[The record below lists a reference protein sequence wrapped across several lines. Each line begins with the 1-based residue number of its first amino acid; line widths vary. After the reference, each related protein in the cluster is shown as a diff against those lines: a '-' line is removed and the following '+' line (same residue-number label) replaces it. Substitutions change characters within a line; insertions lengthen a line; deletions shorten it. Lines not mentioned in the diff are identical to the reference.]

1 MLPPLVLRRDMLM
14 TIWSWMLVVFATPII
29 LPYDRPLFPTHS
41 ARKSP
46 YTMRQV
52 SRNETVHLGEQ
63 APLYTMKKLL
73 TRGRYNRRLATMR
86 VACIDAWY
94 EYSQIISLLSL
105 TVGKFPCQVT
115 SIQQPLSNGLHLPHR
130 CNPLYLAVA
139 FVIAATIVESGLGLY
154 SFTIYRAAVLI
165 CLVFYVSSKVA
176 M

>member
-1 MLPPLVLRRDMLM
+1 MLPPLVLRRGMLM

-52 SRNETVHLGEQ
+52 SRNETVHLDEQ
-63 APLYTMKKLL
+63 APLCTMKKLL
-73 TRGRYNRRLATMR
+73 TRGRYNPRLATMH

-105 TVGKFPCQVT
+105 TVGRFPCQAT
-115 SIQQPLSNGLHLPHR
+115 SILQPLSNGLHLPHR
-130 CNPLYLAVA
+130 CNPLYAGSCLRH
-139 FVIAATIVESGLGLY
+139 
-154 SFTIYRAAVLI
+154 YRDH
-165 CLVFYVSSKVA
+165 C
-176 M
+176 